1 MMSILRRMSR
11 FNGSIFFM
19 SRTKHA
25 RVFSRR
31 HMGAHVR
38 VGQTKVQRKMY
49 RVVENEQRGIK
60 SEKEARFV
68 VEFMGNG

>member
-1 MMSILRRMSR
+1 MMSTLKRMSR

-19 SRTKHA
+19 SRAKYT

-31 HMGAHVR
+31 HMVAHVR

-49 RVVENEQRGIK
+49 RVAESERQGMKR
-60 SEKEARFV
+60 EKEARLV

>member
-1 MMSILRRMSR
+1 MMSTLKRMSR

-19 SRTKHA
+19 SRAKYT

-31 HMGAHVR
+31 HMVAHVR

-49 RVVENEQRGIK
+49 GVAESERQGMKR
-60 SEKEARFV
+60 EKEARLV